1 MSEPLILYA
10 TPSPGV
16 QVDCD
21 CACDQS
27 IAEYRPC
34 GDQAEALHLA
44 RVEAGRR
51 GGLARAAGAD
61 MKAVGALGGRSTY
74 ARHGSAH
81 MAAVGAR
88 GWAALCANKGVD
100 AATDRLHQWRLD
112 HPSSLEQIVAAA
124 LEGLGCTF
132 ERYAVVL
139 SDPPIYGDFVFADRL
154 LVLEVDGRRWHSND
168 PLHGE
173 DRLARDRRRNARL
186 EAAGWRVVHV
196 DEAIVRDPVALRIA
210 LEWALQE

>member
-10 TPSPGV
+10 TLSPSV
-16 QVDCD
+16 QADCD
-21 CACDQS
+21 CACDQ
-27 IAEYRPC
+27 
-34 GDQAEALHLA
+34 AEALHRA

-81 MAAVGAR
+81 MASIGAR
-88 GWAALCANKGVD
+88 GWAALVANKGVD
-100 AATDRLHQWRLD
+100 AAADRLHLWRLD
-112 HPSSLEQIVAAA
+112 HPSSLEQIVDAA
-124 LEGLGCTF
+124 LSGMGYDDGPDY
-132 ERYAVVL
+132 ERDAAVCE
-139 SDPPIYGDFVFADRL
+139 DPPVYGDFVFAGLRL
-154 LVLEVDGRRWHSND
+154 VIEVDGRRWHTND

-173 DRLARDRRRNARL
+173 DRLARDEQRDARL
-186 EAAGWRVVHV
+186 EAAGWRVIHVH
-196 DEAIVRDPVALRIA
+196 EAIVRDPVALRIA

>member
-10 TPSPGV
+10 KPSEV
-16 QVDCD
+16 TVDCD

-27 IAEYRPC
+27 
-34 GDQAEALHLA
+34 DALHRA

-81 MAAVGAR
+81 MASVGAR
-88 GWAALCANKGVD
+88 GWAAFVASKGVD
-100 AATDRLHQWRLD
+100 AAADRLHRWRLD
-112 HPSSLEQIVAAA
+112 HPSSLEQIVDAA
-124 LEGLGCTF
+124 LSGMGYDDGPD
-132 ERYAVVL
+132 YARDAAVCE
-139 SDPPIYGDFVFADRL
+139 DPPVYGDFVFHRL
-154 LVLEVDGRRWHSND
+154 HLVIEVDGRRWHTND

-173 DRLARDRRRNARL
+173 DRLARDHLRNARL

-210 LEWALQE
+210 LEWALQDQ